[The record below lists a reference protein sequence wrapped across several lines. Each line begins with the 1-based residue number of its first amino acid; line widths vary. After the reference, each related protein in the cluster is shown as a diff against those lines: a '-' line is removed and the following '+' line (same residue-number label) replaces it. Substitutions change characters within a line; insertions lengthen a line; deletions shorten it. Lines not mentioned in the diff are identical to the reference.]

1 MSEGLNLKLN
11 STWKKAEIPHGSQIS
26 RHNKTALKTT
36 VSVYLSKNLVEKAKE
51 NKLNLSRILEEA
63 LSSILAFTEAQNTQT
78 NQTESSIFL
87 SRGSFQ
93 KESRARSSVRIEH
106 RAFNPGV
113 PGSNLEGT
121 APFQGTIPGGP
132 AKLHSIRRMDV

>member
-1 MSEGLNLKLN
+1 MSEEGLNLNLN
-11 STWKKAEIPHGSQIS
+11 SMWKKAEIPRGKH
-26 RHNKTALKTT
+26 HNKTETKTT
-36 VSVYLSKNLVEKAKE
+36 VSLYLSKNLVQKAK
-51 NKLNLSRILEEA
+51 KHGLNLSRITEEA
-63 LSSILAFTEAQNTQT
+63 LSSILTYIEAQNTQT

-121 APFQGTIPGGP
+121 PFQGTIPGGP